1 LEKEETLIIGGCS
14 SKTDILLIYIYM
26 KKIKNNFIFFGA
38 VHQDYV
44 FELKNDLIKYRTNPV
59 KHKESYGGVAHNV
72 ARMICN
78 HENVSFFS
86 LMTDKETIN
95 YLKKNK
101 IDFIP
106 LNKKIEKRYYGVLI
120 NKYKKFELG
129 IANTDAYEKFTK
141 ITNLKFLN
149 KFIVLDL
156 NFSEK
161 LIQSVVNQN
170 FKKNHITICGT
181 SIFKINKVKKIIK
194 KINCLILNKE
204 ELYALSKI
212 RNIKKSIM
220 KIINLNPY
228 INIIVSN
235 ADKKTYGYELSNFI
249 SCKPPKIEP
258 VNENGAGDV
267 MTGTYIYYKS
277 KDHKMNSALS
287 LAVAAGTLYAKSKK
301 RKINL
306 NYKSIKK
313 INNNIIFKS
322 EK

>member
-1 LEKEETLIIGGCS
+1 
-14 SKTDILLIYIYM
+14 M

-59 KHKESYGGVAHNV
+59 KHKERYGGVAHNV
-72 ARMICN
+72 AKTISN

-95 YLKKNK
+95 YLKKCK
-101 IDFIP
+101 IDFLP

-120 NKYKKFELG
+120 NKYKKLELG
-129 IANTDAYEKFTK
+129 IANTDAYEKYSK

-149 KFIVLDL
+149 KYIVLDL

-161 LIQSVVNQN
+161 FIQSVVNQN

-181 SIFKINKVKKIIK
+181 SLFKIHKVKNIIK

-204 ELYALSKI
+204 ELYSLSKI

-235 ADKKTYGYELSNFI
+235 ADKKTYGYEATNFI
-249 SCKPPKIEP
+249 SCKPPKIKA

-277 KDHKMNSALS
+277 KEHKMNSALS
-287 LAVAAGTLYAKSKK
+287 LAVAAGTLYAKSKN

-306 NYKSIKK
+306 NLKSIKK
-313 INNNIIFKS
+313 INNNIIYKS

>member
-1 LEKEETLIIGGCS
+1 
-14 SKTDILLIYIYM
+14 M

-72 ARMICN
+72 ARMISN

>member
-1 LEKEETLIIGGCS
+1 
-14 SKTDILLIYIYM
+14 M

-72 ARMICN
+72 ARMISN

-95 YLKKNK
+95 YLKKYK
-101 IDFIP
+101 IDFLP
-106 LNKKIEKRYYGVLI
+106 LNKKIEKRYYGVLV

-161 LIQSVVNQN
+161 FIQSVVNQN

-181 SIFKINKVKKIIK
+181 SIFKIDKVKKIIK

-220 KIINLNPY
+220 KIINLNPF

-301 RKINL
+301 REINL

>member
-1 LEKEETLIIGGCS
+1 
-14 SKTDILLIYIYM
+14 M

-38 VHQDYV
+38 VHHDYV

-161 LIQSVVNQN
+161 LVQSVVNQN

-249 SCKPPKIEP
+249 SCKPPKIKP

-287 LAVAAGTLYAKSKK
+287 LAVAAGTLYAKSEK

-313 INNNIIFKS
+313 ISNNIIFKS

>member
-1 LEKEETLIIGGCS
+1 
-14 SKTDILLIYIYM
+14 M

-161 LIQSVVNQN
+161 FIQSVVNQN

>member
-1 LEKEETLIIGGCS
+1 MKE
-14 SKTDILLIYIYM
+14 
-26 KKIKNNFIFFGA
+26 IKNNFIFFGA

-106 LNKKIEKRYYGVLI
+106 VNKKIEKRYYGVLI

-161 LIQSVVNQN
+161 LVQSVVNQN

-181 SIFKINKVKKIIK
+181 SIFKVNKVKKIIN

-249 SCKPPKIEP
+249 SCKPPKIKP

-301 RKINL
+301 RKFNL

>member
-220 KIINLNPY
+220 KIINLNPF

>member
-1 LEKEETLIIGGCS
+1 
-14 SKTDILLIYIYM
+14 M
-26 KKIKNNFIFFGA
+26 KKIKNNFIFLGA
-38 VHQDYV
+38 VHHDYV

-59 KHKESYGGVAHNV
+59 KHKENYGGVAHNV
-72 ARMICN
+72 ARMICK

-161 LIQSVVNQN
+161 FIQSVVNQN

>member
-1 LEKEETLIIGGCS
+1 
-14 SKTDILLIYIYM
+14 M

-38 VHQDYV
+38 VHHDYV

-120 NKYKKFELG
+120 NRYKKFELG

-181 SIFKINKVKKIIK
+181 SIFKIDKVKKIIK

>member
-1 LEKEETLIIGGCS
+1 
-14 SKTDILLIYIYM
+14 M
-26 KKIKNNFIFFGA
+26 KKIKNNFICFGA
-38 VHQDYV
+38 VHHDYV

-72 ARMICN
+72 ARMISN

-95 YLKKNK
+95 YLIKNK
-101 IDFIP
+101 IDFLP
-106 LNKKIEKRYYGVLI
+106 LNKKIEKRYYGVLV

-141 ITNLKFLN
+141 ITNLKFVN
-149 KFIVLDL
+149 KYIVLDL

-161 LIQSVVNQN
+161 FIKSVVSQN
-170 FKKNHITICGT
+170 FNKNHITICGT
-181 SIFKINKVKKIIK
+181 SLFKIHKVKKIIK

-204 ELYALSKI
+204 ELYSLSKI

-220 KIINLNPY
+220 KIINLNPH

-235 ADKKTYGYELSNFI
+235 ANKKTYGYEAANFI
-249 SCKPPKIEP
+249 SCKPPKIKA

-267 MTGTYIYYKS
+267 MTGAYIYYKS
-277 KDHKMNSALS
+277 KKYKMNIALS
-287 LAVAAGTLYAKSKK
+287 LAVAAGTLYAKSKN

-306 NYKSIKK
+306 NFKSIKK
-313 INNNIIFKS
+313 INNNIIYKS

>member
-1 LEKEETLIIGGCS
+1 
-14 SKTDILLIYIYM
+14 M

-59 KHKESYGGVAHNV
+59 KHEESYGGVAHNV

>member
-1 LEKEETLIIGGCS
+1 
-14 SKTDILLIYIYM
+14 M
-26 KKIKNNFIFFGA
+26 KKIKNNFIVFGA

-72 ARMICN
+72 ARMISN

-95 YLKKNK
+95 YLKKYK
-101 IDFIP
+101 IDFLP
-106 LNKKIEKRYYGVLI
+106 LNKKIEKRYYGVLV

-149 KFIVLDL
+149 KYIVLDL
-156 NFSEK
+156 NFSENF
-161 LIQSVVNQN
+161 IQSVVSQN

-181 SIFKINKVKKIIK
+181 SIFKIHKVKRIIK

-204 ELYALSKI
+204 ELYSLSKI

-235 ADKKTYGYELSNFI
+235 ADKKTYGYEETNFI
-249 SCKPPKIEP
+249 SCKPPKIKA

-277 KDHKMNSALS
+277 KEHKMNSALS
-287 LAVAAGTLYAKSKK
+287 LAVAAGTLYAKSKN

-313 INNNIIFKS
+313 INNNIIYKS

>member
-1 LEKEETLIIGGCS
+1 
-14 SKTDILLIYIYM
+14 M

-72 ARMICN
+72 ARMISN

-86 LMTDKETIN
+86 LKTDKETIN
-95 YLKKNK
+95 YLKKYK
-101 IDFIP
+101 IDFLP
-106 LNKKIEKRYYGVLI
+106 LNKKIEKRYYGVLV
-120 NKYKKFELG
+120 NKHKKFELG

-141 ITNLKFLN
+141 ITNLKFIN
-149 KFIVLDL
+149 KNIVLDL

-161 LIQSVVNQN
+161 FIQSVVNQN

-181 SIFKINKVKKIIK
+181 SLFKIHKVKRIIK

-204 ELYALSKI
+204 ELYSLSKI
-212 RNIKKSIM
+212 QNIKKSIM

-235 ADKKTYGYELSNFI
+235 ADKKTYGYEAPIFI
-249 SCKPPKIEP
+249 SCKPPKIKAI
-258 VNENGAGDV
+258 NENGAGDV
-267 MTGTYIYYKS
+267 MSGKYIYYKS
-277 KDHKMNSALS
+277 QEHKMNNALS
-287 LAVAAGTLYAKSKK
+287 LAVAAGTLYAKSKNT
-301 RKINL
+301 KINI

-313 INNNIIFKS
+313 INNYIVCKFEKYNAFK
-322 EK
+322 KN

>member
-1 LEKEETLIIGGCS
+1 
-14 SKTDILLIYIYM
+14 M
-26 KKIKNNFIFFGA
+26 KKIKNNFICFGA
-38 VHQDYV
+38 VHKDYV
-44 FELKNDLIKYRTNPV
+44 FELKNHLIKYRTNPI
-59 KHKESYGGVAHNV
+59 KHKESFGGVAHNV
-72 ARMICN
+72 ARTISN

-95 YLKKNK
+95 YLKKHK
-101 IDFIP
+101 IDFLP
-106 LNKKIEKRYYGVLI
+106 LNKKIEKRYYGVLV

-149 KFIVLDL
+149 KYIVLDL

-161 LIQSVVNQN
+161 FIQSVVNQN

-181 SIFKINKVKKIIK
+181 SLFKIHKVKKIIK

-204 ELYALSKI
+204 ELYSLSKI

-235 ADKKTYGYELSNFI
+235 ADKKTYGYEAANFI
-249 SCKPPKIEP
+249 SCKPPKIKAI
-258 VNENGAGDV
+258 NENGAGDV

-277 KDHKMNSALS
+277 KEHKMNSALS
-287 LAVAAGTLYAKSKK
+287 LAVAAGTLYAKNKN
-301 RKINL
+301 RQINL

-313 INNNIIFKS
+313 INNNIIYKT

>member
-1 LEKEETLIIGGCS
+1 
-14 SKTDILLIYIYM
+14 M

-258 VNENGAGDV
+258 INENGAGDV

>member
-1 LEKEETLIIGGCS
+1 
-14 SKTDILLIYIYM
+14 M

-220 KIINLNPY
+220 KIINLNPF

-249 SCKPPKIEP
+249 SCKPPKIKP

-306 NYKSIKK
+306 NFKSIKK

>member
-1 LEKEETLIIGGCS
+1 
-14 SKTDILLIYIYM
+14 M
-26 KKIKNNFIFFGA
+26 KKIKNNFICFGA
-38 VHQDYV
+38 VHHDYV

-72 ARMICN
+72 ARMISN

-95 YLKKNK
+95 YLKKYK
-101 IDFIP
+101 IDFLP

-141 ITNLKFLN
+141 ITNLKFFN
-149 KFIVLDL
+149 KYIVLDL

-161 LIQSVVNQN
+161 FIQSVVSQN

-181 SIFKINKVKKIIK
+181 SIFKIHKVKKIIK

-204 ELYALSKI
+204 ELYSLSKI

-235 ADKKTYGYELSNFI
+235 ADKKTYGYEAANFI
-249 SCKPPKIEP
+249 SCKPPKVKA

-277 KDHKMNSALS
+277 KKHDMNSALS
-287 LAVAAGTLYAKSKK
+287 LAVAAGTLYAKSKNK
-301 RKINL
+301 KINL

-313 INNNIIFKS
+313 INNNIMYKS

>member
-1 LEKEETLIIGGCS
+1 
-14 SKTDILLIYIYM
+14 M
-26 KKIKNNFIFFGA
+26 KKIKNNFICFGA
-38 VHQDYV
+38 VHHDYV
-44 FELKNDLIKYRTNPV
+44 FELKNNLIKYRTNPV

-72 ARMICN
+72 ARIISN

-95 YLKKNK
+95 YLKKYK
-101 IDFIP
+101 IDFLS
-106 LNKKIEKRYYGVLI
+106 LNKKIEKRYYGVLV
-120 NKYKKFELG
+120 NKNKKFELG

-149 KFIVLDL
+149 KYIVLDL

-161 LIQSVVNQN
+161 FIQSIVSQN

-181 SIFKINKVKKIIK
+181 SLFKIHKVKKIIK

-204 ELYALSKI
+204 ELYSLSKI
-212 RNIKKSIM
+212 RNIKKSIK
-220 KIINLNPY
+220 KIINLNPN

-235 ADKKTYGYELSNFI
+235 ADKKTYGYEKANFI
-249 SCKPPKIEP
+249 SCKPPKINT

-267 MTGTYIYYKS
+267 MAGTYIYYKS
-277 KDHKMNSALS
+277 KKHKMNSALS
-287 LAVAAGTLYAKSKK
+287 LAVAAGTLYAKSKVT
-301 RKINL
+301 KINL
-306 NYKSIKK
+306 YNKLIKK
-313 INNNIIFKS
+313 INNHIIYKS

>member
-1 LEKEETLIIGGCS
+1 MKE
-14 SKTDILLIYIYM
+14 
-26 KKIKNNFIFFGA
+26 IKNNFIFFGA
-38 VHQDYV
+38 VHQDYI

-72 ARMICN
+72 ARMISN
-78 HENVSFFS
+78 HEKVSFFS

-95 YLKKNK
+95 YLKKYK

-106 LNKKIEKRYYGVLI
+106 LNKKIEKRYYGVLL

-129 IANTDAYEKFTK
+129 IANTDAYEKLTK
-141 ITNLKFLN
+141 INNLKFIN
-149 KFIVLDL
+149 KNIVLDL

-161 LIQSVVNQN
+161 FIKSVVSQN
-170 FKKNHITICGT
+170 FKKNYITICGT
-181 SIFKINKVKKIIK
+181 SIFKIHKVQKIIK

-204 ELYALSKI
+204 ELYSLSKI
-212 RNIKKSIM
+212 KNIKKSIL

-235 ADKKTYGYELSNFI
+235 ADKKTYGYEAANFI
-249 SCKPPKIEP
+249 SCKPPKVKA

-277 KDHKMNSALS
+277 KDHKMNRALS

-306 NYKSIKK
+306 NYKYIKK
-313 INNNIIFKS
+313 INNNIIYKF
-322 EK
+322 EKLK

>member
-1 LEKEETLIIGGCS
+1 
-14 SKTDILLIYIYM
+14 M
-26 KKIKNNFIFFGA
+26 KKIKNNFIFLGA
-38 VHQDYV
+38 VHHDYV

-72 ARMICN
+72 ARMISN

>member
-1 LEKEETLIIGGCS
+1 MEKEETLIIGGCS

-267 MTGTYIYYKS
+267 MAGTYIYYKS
-277 KDHKMNSALS
+277 KNHKMNSALS
-287 LAVAAGTLYAKSKK
+287 LAVAAGTLYAKRKK

>member
-1 LEKEETLIIGGCS
+1 
-14 SKTDILLIYIYM
+14 M
-26 KKIKNNFIFFGA
+26 KKIKNNFICFGA
-38 VHQDYV
+38 VHHDYV

-72 ARMICN
+72 ARMISN

-95 YLKKNK
+95 YLKKYK
-101 IDFIP
+101 IDFLP

-129 IANTDAYEKFTK
+129 IANTDAYEKYSK
-141 ITNLKFLN
+141 VTNLKFLN
-149 KFIVLDL
+149 KYIVLDL

-161 LIQSVVNQN
+161 FIQSVVNQN
-170 FKKNHITICGT
+170 FKKNYITICGT
-181 SIFKINKVKKIIK
+181 SIFKIHKVKKIIK

-204 ELYALSKI
+204 ELYSLSKI

-235 ADKKTYGYELSNFI
+235 ADKKTYGYEAANFI
-249 SCKPPKIEP
+249 SCKPPKVKA

-277 KDHKMNSALS
+277 KKHEMNSALS
-287 LAVAAGTLYAKSKK
+287 LAVAAGTLYAKSKNK
-301 RKINL
+301 KINL

-313 INNNIIFKS
+313 INNNIMYKS

>member
-1 LEKEETLIIGGCS
+1 
-14 SKTDILLIYIYM
+14 M
-26 KKIKNNFIFFGA
+26 KKIKNNFICFGA
-38 VHQDYV
+38 VHHDYV

-72 ARMICN
+72 AIMISN

-86 LMTDKETIN
+86 LMTDEETIN
-95 YLKKNK
+95 YLKKYK
-101 IDFIP
+101 IDFLP
-106 LNKKIEKRYYGVLI
+106 LNKKIEKRYYGVLV

-149 KFIVLDL
+149 KYIVLDL

-161 LIQSVVNQN
+161 FIQSVVSQN

-181 SIFKINKVKKIIK
+181 SLFKIHKVKNIIK

-204 ELYALSKI
+204 ELYSLSKI

-235 ADKKTYGYELSNFI
+235 ADKKTYGYEAANFI
-249 SCKPPKIEP
+249 SCKPPKVKA

-277 KDHKMNSALS
+277 KEHKMNSALS
-287 LAVAAGTLYAKSKK
+287 LAVAAGTLYAKSKN
-301 RKINL
+301 RKINF

-313 INNNIIFKS
+313 INNKIIYKS

>member
-1 LEKEETLIIGGCS
+1 
-14 SKTDILLIYIYM
+14 M

-72 ARMICN
+72 ARMISN
-78 HENVSFFS
+78 HEKVSFFS

-95 YLKKNK
+95 YLKRYK

-106 LNKKIEKRYYGVLI
+106 LNKKIEKRYYGILL

-129 IANTDAYEKFTK
+129 IANTDAYEEFTK
-141 ITNLKFLN
+141 LTNLKFLN
-149 KFIVLDL
+149 KYIVLDL

-161 LIQSVVNQN
+161 FIQSVVSQN

-181 SIFKINKVKKIIK
+181 SIFKIDKVLKIIK

-204 ELYALSKI
+204 ELFSLSKI

-220 KIINLNPY
+220 KIININPY

-249 SCKPPKIEP
+249 SCQPPKIEP

-306 NYKSIKK
+306 NYKSVKK

>member
-1 LEKEETLIIGGCS
+1 
-14 SKTDILLIYIYM
+14 
-26 KKIKNNFIFFGA
+26 
-38 VHQDYV
+38 
-44 FELKNDLIKYRTNPV
+44 
-59 KHKESYGGVAHNV
+59 
-72 ARMICN
+72 
-78 HENVSFFS
+78 
-86 LMTDKETIN
+86 MTDKETIN
-95 YLKKNK
+95 YLKKYK
-101 IDFIP
+101 INFLP

-235 ADKKTYGYELSNFI
+235 ADKKTYGYEISNFI

>member
-1 LEKEETLIIGGCS
+1 
-14 SKTDILLIYIYM
+14 M

-78 HENVSFFS
+78 YENVSFFS